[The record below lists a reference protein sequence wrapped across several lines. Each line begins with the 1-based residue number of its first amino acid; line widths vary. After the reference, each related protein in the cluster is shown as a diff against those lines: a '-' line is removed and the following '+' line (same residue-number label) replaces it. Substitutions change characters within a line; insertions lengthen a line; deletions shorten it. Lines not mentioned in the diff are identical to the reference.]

1 LTPIQF
7 KTYEEKST
15 LASAIQFLNQLKN
28 PSSNKDVP
36 TDESAESDVYDDS
49 FSISSL
55 NDADDLN
62 NLTSDKNSLEFNKA
76 NEAATYV
83 PRRAF
88 NEDGK
93 PLGMF
98 PENQAKTMC
107 VDVVSVYSPPIA
119 DSNFNE
125 LINRSPSVVS
135 SNAEETSSISSSSS
149 SYSATNEHNP
159 PADPNDTYNEFDD
172 NTFEDETPSNNLTK
186 GVKLV
191 KNDSVTSSNT
201 TPVNKKFNNNNLP
214 DNIQNSKQ
222 HTNSSGNQT
231 PKKSSISRI
240 TQLGDVLIN
249 DVASKARHLSSN
261 LTSKKL
267 SNILNDDSFKEKEVT
282 AMIKNSLSSLS
293 IKTDSNNNINKFV
306 YESNQ
311 TLPSM
316 PIDPN
321 LASMAA
327 NVGSNSPFVLDKSNL
342 NSSQSDLNSE
352 NQQFLKEILAGVL
365 EGQGVGWLKYNR
377 VKRLMEDEN
386 YRNFVLSRLNTSL
399 DKKLSSDEEH
409 IEDVKVNKAVF
420 KGMSKLL
427 TLIIY
432 GLEQTYA
439 NNGLGGM
446 ASAFQLL
453 EIAHTHYWMP
463 DNEATNQSGKST
475 DGAMSP
481 MSENSNSPYGSKE
494 NLNNVVSANSTGVV
508 SGMVTSSSSSVYGLN
523 LMSSQPDGNT
533 GQSFNIQTTGN
544 IVAQLGNYKF

>member
-1 LTPIQF
+1 MTPIQF

-15 LASAIQFLNQLKN
+15 LASAIQFLNQIKN
-28 PSSNKDVP
+28 QSGNEDIP
-36 TDESAESDVYDDS
+36 TDESVESDVYDDS

-55 NDADDLN
+55 NDTDDLN
-62 NLTSDKNSLEFNKA
+62 NLTSDINSSDFIKSSGASSL
-76 NEAATYV
+76 

-107 VDVVSVYSPPIA
+107 VDIVSVYSPPVA

-125 LINRSPSVVS
+125 LINRSPSVLS
-135 SNAEETSSISSSSS
+135 SNADETSSISSSSS
-149 SYSATNEHNP
+149 SYSANNENNN
-159 PADPNDTYNEFDD
+159 ADPNETYNDFDD
-172 NTFEDETPSNNLTK
+172 NTFEEENPANSAD
-186 GVKLV
+186 LV
-191 KNDSVTSSNT
+191 KGRLIKTDSISSNNT
-201 TPVNKKFNNNNLP
+201 TPVKKKSNNNGSEKIKNL
-214 DNIQNSKQ
+214 NK
-222 HTNSSGNQT
+222 TNTSGSQT
-231 PKKSSISRI
+231 PKKSSISRF
-240 TQLGDVLIN
+240 TQLSDEIIS
-249 DVASKARHLSSN
+249 DVANKARHLSSN
-261 LTSKKL
+261 LASKKL
-267 SNILNDDSFKEKEVT
+267 SNILSDDNSKEKEVT
-282 AMIKNSLSSLS
+282 NMIKKSLSSLS

-306 YESNQ
+306 YEPNQILSNV
-311 TLPSM
+311 

-321 LASMAA
+321 SAGVASTL
-327 NVGSNSPFVLDKSNL
+327 GSSSPFVLGKSNL
-342 NSSQSDLNSE
+342 NNSQSDLNSE
-352 NQQFLKEILAGVL
+352 NQQFLKEILASVL

-409 IEDVKVNKAVF
+409 IEDVKVIRAVF

-463 DNEATNQSGKST
+463 GNETTNPSGKSN
-475 DGAMSP
+475 DGTMSP
-481 MSENSNSPYGSKE
+481 MSENSNSPFGSKE
-494 NLNNVVSANSTGVV
+494 NLSNNANSNSSGVV
-508 SGMVTSSSSSVYGLN
+508 TGIVTLSSSSVYGLN
-523 LMSSQPDGNT
+523 LMSSQPSSN
-533 GQSFNIQTTGN
+533 SFNIQTTGN
-544 IVAQLGNYKF
+544 IVAQLGNYLINS